1 MKPLDELKR
10 RNKGRYMPATA
21 TEVWPANIPSGF
33 DLDFI
38 KTIFDLRTFFFPV
51 TQRKMI
57 FFLLYLSLIGMLVW
71 LEYTVNLSK
80 KVVWALNQNVLWLT
94 VITYGMEPFM
104 LALYM
109 ILARYP
115 YFDPK
120 KQINNMRNLE
130 EGCIDFNQ
138 DTVLVIPC
146 HHSASSAFEIQS
158 LRKVIT
164 SALVHFL
171 PSHIIVVDNGAE
183 AKPADNTQEIIHSIH
198 SDIIYIYR
206 HCDGNKNRAQLN
218 GVELAITRYGHQIKY
233 VLLID
238 DDVQIPEHYNV
249 EHAFFLDKHVR
260 GIIYPILATSSHQ
273 KDILLTRWQNIEY
286 QLSDLT
292 LSALDAFQVAPA
304 PHGACVLL
312 EIKTAQRILQQHTGR
327 FKGEDKE
334 IGAILYNLY
343 DIDGTLKLRV
353 DMAVH
358 FKTVVPSS
366 YLGHGDNLWKQRVR
380 SWSEAPYLYGWSLV
394 LKPLLADWR
403 FPLESL
409 PMIKLTQSYYLLSQC
424 SHIFRYYIIALE
436 AKNPKFWLTF
446 AIFSLV
452 QLSVILLFNYQKLP
466 SYLRNDFISTVTFP
480 IYKNIDNAMSHF
492 AFWRAILFSIP
503 AEPKARANLRKLESG
518 AIPQLQINYN
528 ADENKSSI
536 RDKTKAVHS
545 TSKANAPLRQS
556 RSYSRISTP
565 DKTPLQKLSLYRAGS
580 APEAKHERPTKARPF
595 F

>member
-183 AKPADNTQEIIHSIH
+183 EKPADNTKEIIQSIH